1 MADKQ
6 EKEYIKNLKHNAFM
20 GTIAVCVVYAIIA
33 LLLILYV
40 NVTEQGKALYDD
52 LKPFALTFIFGTLF
66 IIIATTILVL
76 NWEPEQAKKATVND
90 VLNNQFS
97 CPDYYKLTETTDA
110 EKTDLL
116 KYTSNVEPK
125 TFFGGE
131 NIDLNDY
138 KISDDSLIKSKC
150 EYDQSIFS
158 DTLDRDDK
166 YTKFPQDV
174 ATATNSP
181 NALSRNADILTN
193 KDQNSLKTLG
203 AFTGM
208 YGGYGTSGQQ
218 PDDTDFKF
226 NYNNDY
232 YATESDTRAIT
243 NTDIYDCTKVYPE
256 YLAHLDAQEYV
267 NNNEQGPKN
276 LHRCEWSKKCKVP
289 WTSAGCG

>member
-33 LLLILYV
+33 LLLIVYV
-40 NVTEQGKALYDD
+40 NITEQGKALYDD

-97 CPDYYKLTETTDA
+97 CPDYYKLEETNI
-110 EKTDLL
+110 EMTDLM
-116 KYTSNVEPK
+116 KYTKDIEDNTWINNSSNVDLHDYMINENNSNLVK
-125 TFFGGE
+125 HKCVYDQNIFGDN
-131 NIDLNDY
+131 NIEAAKFTDFPHGGTAFGSSDTVTTNTSQNDY
-138 KISDDSLIKSKC
+138 K
-150 EYDQSIFS
+150 
-158 DTLDRDDK
+158 
-166 YTKFPQDV
+166 
-174 ATATNSP
+174 A
-181 NALSRNADILTN
+181 
-193 KDQNSLKTLG
+193 LG
-203 AFTGM
+203 AFTAM
-208 YGGYGTSGQQ
+208 YGGYGKSLNCSDSST
-218 PDDTDFKF
+218 TKF
-226 NYNNDY
+226 NYDKAY
-232 YATESDTRAIT
+232 CLDSLEKSA

-256 YLAHLDAQEYV
+256 YLAYLDAQEYV

>member
-97 CPDYYKLTETTDA
+97 CPDYYKLADTDTET
-110 EKTDLL
+110 EMPNLM
-116 KYTSNVEPK
+116 KYTKDITDNTLINNNSTVDLHDYMINENNNNLVK
-125 TFFGGE
+125 HKCVYDQNIFGGD
-131 NIDLNDY
+131 NIQAADPTDFPHGGSASRSSDTITTNNSQNDY
-138 KISDDSLIKSKC
+138 K
-150 EYDQSIFS
+150 
-158 DTLDRDDK
+158 
-166 YTKFPQDV
+166 
-174 ATATNSP
+174 A
-181 NALSRNADILTN
+181 
-193 KDQNSLKTLG
+193 LG
-203 AFTGM
+203 AFTAM
-208 YGGYGTSGQQ
+208 YGGYGTDNTEPAFNSANV
-218 PDDTDFKF
+218 KF
-226 NYNNDY
+226 NYG
-232 YATESDTRAIT
+232 DTYFSPGNTT
-243 NTDIYDCTKVYPE
+243 NTADNAATYDCTKVYPE
-256 YLAHLDAQEYV
+256 YLAHLDAKEYV

-276 LHRCEWSKKCKVP
+276 LHRCEWL
-289 WTSAGCG
+289 